1 VPRRRRGYGP
11 RVSARELVVLGTA
24 SQAPTRERNHV
35 GFALRWDAD
44 VLLFDP
50 GEGTQRQMVHAGVAS
65 PRITRICVTHAH
77 ADHNLGLPGV
87 LSRMGLDGV
96 RGPVPLHGPAA
107 AAEHLALLRRV
118 VADGGAA
125 DVDLSPLDAPD
136 RQAVTVAT
144 TPAYTLTARALDHR
158 VPALGYRLDEP
169 DGRRLL
175 PDRLAAAG
183 IAGPDVG
190 RLQAAG
196 QWRGVTLESVS
207 EPRPGQ
213 SFAFVMDTRVCDAA
227 YALAAGVDLL
237 VIESTF
243 LHRDA
248 ALAEQYA
255 HLTARQ
261 AATVA
266 LEAGVRRLVLTHFSQ
281 RYADPEELAAEARE
295 VTGDAVEVLAPRDLD
310 VVAVPPRRR

>member
-1 VPRRRRGYGP
+1 
-11 RVSARELVVLGTA
+11 VSARELIVLGTG

-35 GFALRWDAD
+35 GFALRWDGD

-77 ADHNLGLPGV
+77 ADHTLGLPGV

-96 RGPVPLHGPAA
+96 RRPVPLHGPAA

-118 VADGGAA
+118 AGDGAL
-125 DVDLSPLDAPD
+125 DVNLTPVDASD
-136 RQAVTVAT
+136 GQAVTVAT

-158 VPALGYRLDEP
+158 LPSVGYRLEEP

-183 IAGPDVG
+183 VAGPDVG

-196 QWRGVTLESVS
+196 VWRGVTLESVS

-213 SFAFVMDTRVCDAA
+213 SFAFVMDTRLCDAA
-227 YALAAGVDLL
+227 YALADGVDLL

-261 AATVA
+261 AATIA

-281 RYADPEELAAEARE
+281 RYADPEELAAEARD
-295 VTGDAVEVLAPRDLD
+295 VTGDAVDVLAPRDLD
-310 VVAVPPRRR
+310 VVSVPPRRRVGEVE

>member
-1 VPRRRRGYGP
+1 MA
-11 RVSARELVVLGTA
+11 SRELVVLGTA

-35 GFALRWDAD
+35 GYALRWDGD

-65 PRITRICVTHAH
+65 PRVSRICVTHSH
-77 ADHNLGLPGV
+77 ADHNLGLTGV
-87 LSRMGLDGV
+87 LQRMVLDGV
-96 RGPVPLHGPAA
+96 SGAVPVHGPVAA
-107 AAEHLALLRRV
+107 ADRLALLRLLV
-118 VADGGAA
+118 QDGGAL
-125 DVDLSPLDAPD
+125 DVDLRPVDAPD
-136 RQAVTVAT
+136 GEAVTVAT

-158 VPALGYRLDEP
+158 VPAVGYRLDEP

-183 IAGPDVG
+183 ISGPDVG

-196 QWRGVTLESVS
+196 ALRGVTLESVS
-207 EPRPGQ
+207 ASRPGQ
-213 SFAFVMDTRVCDAA
+213 SFAFVMDTRLCDAA
-227 YALAAGVDLL
+227 YTLADGVDLL

-248 ALAEQYA
+248 GLAERYA

-261 AATVA
+261 AGTIA
-266 LEAGVRRLVLTHFSQ
+266 LESGVRRLVLTHFSQ
-281 RYADPEELAAEARE
+281 RYVDATVLADEARE
-295 VTGDAVEVLAPRDLD
+295 VTGDAVEVLAPADLD
-310 VVAVPPRRR
+310 VVAVPPRRRAGVE